1 MAIGICLKL
10 FKESRILSNL
20 KENIMENI
28 VKNGENEAQPA
39 FSPSVTMFSTPF
51 FFFLAHLST
60 KCASTVSVFNHALS
74 VVNFLHCVCS
84 RGHIFS
90 LILLKLGQNVY
101 PDKISLE
108 FKNGS
113 CWVKK

>member
-1 MAIGICLKL
+1 MAIGIYLKL

-51 FFFLAHLST
+51 FFF
-60 KCASTVSVFNHALS
+60 
-74 VVNFLHCVCS
+74 
-84 RGHIFS
+84 
-90 LILLKLGQNVY
+90 
-101 PDKISLE
+101 
-108 FKNGS
+108 
-113 CWVKK
+113 